1 MMIRMPKEAQ
11 EILEKLNAH
20 GYEAYIVGGC
30 VRDSLLEKEPED
42 WDITTSAKPEEV
54 KSVFGRTIDTGIQ
67 HGTVTIMRGK
77 TGYEVT
83 TYRIDGK
90 YEDGRHPKT
99 VEFTSNLKEDLKRR
113 DFTINAMAYSPRE
126 GLIDIFGGVRDLQ
139 AGTIR
144 CVGTAADRFTEDA
157 LRMLRALRFS
167 AQLGFKIEENTW
179 HSIKTIGPNLA
190 RVSKERVQT
199 ELTKLLLSS
208 HPEHIKM
215 VFSCSLES
223 CIAPGFAR
231 LIPDKIFINPQ
242 LPPIKSLRWASLLKE
257 QSPQEAAQILKELKM
272 DNDTIDKVK
281 LLVKMC
287 PIPIGLTPAQI
298 RRAMSQMPD
307 ELFDSLLLLKRSL
320 TACGETDRGSENIQT
335 SDAIPD
341 KTLPAL
347 QELDQIRR
355 TAREIRL
362 RGDCINLKMLAVTGK
377 DLITHGMKPGKQL
390 GETLK
395 NLLNLVIEHPELN
408 QKETLLT
415 IINSPENLPSSN
427 Q

>member
-1 MMIRMPKEAQ
+1 
-11 EILEKLNAH
+11 
-20 GYEAYIVGGC
+20 
-30 VRDSLLEKEPED
+30 
-42 WDITTSAKPEEV
+42 
-54 KSVFGRTIDTGIQ
+54 
-67 HGTVTIMRGK
+67 
-77 TGYEVT
+77 
-83 TYRIDGK
+83 
-90 YEDGRHPKT
+90 
-99 VEFTSNLKEDLKRR
+99 
-113 DFTINAMAYSPRE
+113 
-126 GLIDIFGGVRDLQ
+126 
-139 AGTIR
+139 
-144 CVGTAADRFTEDA
+144 
-157 LRMLRALRFS
+157 
-167 AQLGFKIEENTW
+167 
-179 HSIKTIGPNLA
+179 
-190 RVSKERVQT
+190 
-199 ELTKLLLSS
+199 
-208 HPEHIKM
+208 M

-341 KTLPAL
+341 KILPAL

>member
-83 TYRIDGK
+83 TYRIDGE

-144 CVGTAADRFTEDA
+144 CVGTATDRFTEDA

>member
-83 TYRIDGK
+83 TYRIDGE